1 MSTRMFVPFL
11 FLSLLAASSLGWVS
25 GKLKSEHY
33 GLVEEHD
40 LPQSLAAGASYQA
53 TWSMDIHQT
62 AGFAR
67 FQIQFPAGIQV
78 SPSQLEGASFTFQ
91 DGKAKFIWTELPP
104 QRTLEL
110 QLNMSADDTFTGGVI
125 TQWFSFI
132 EDGSRKDVEFEP
144 HPLAL
149 ATEEK
154 GSDTSS
160 LAAQKNEPIQ
170 NDPKDIVIK
179 RSWNSKGPSSGV
191 MAIEITGFESGQFLK
206 ITEIL
211 GGLTI
216 VPLEDGAS
224 HIRDLFD
231 NQLVYIWHTTP
242 DVPMLRVSYEVAALD
257 PSVITGT
264 LATILHGEAV
274 EHPIAPT
281 ETITSPPAVR
291 EPNASD
297 IAFRLQVLATHQP
310 LSGSQV
316 QRTYAYP
323 GEVKREKHQGWNK
336 YTTGYFTAYKA
347 ARDKRVELR
356 SSYLFPGP
364 FVAAY
369 NGQRRITVQEALL
382 ISQQNWI
389 R

>member
-1 MSTRMFVPFL
+1 MFVPFL

-53 TWSMDIHQT
+53 TWSLDIHQT

-125 TQWFSFI
+125 HAMVLFHRRRKQEGCLNSNHTLLHWQLRKKDPTQA
-132 EDGSRKDVEFEP
+132 
-144 HPLAL
+144 PLQP
-149 ATEEK
+149 K
-154 GSDTSS
+154 
-160 LAAQKNEPIQ
+160 KNEPIQ

-257 PSVITGT
+257 PFS
-264 LATILHGEAV
+264 HYRDSRH
-274 EHPIAPT
+274 HP
-281 ETITSPPAVR
+281 S
-291 EPNASD
+291 
-297 IAFRLQVLATHQP
+297 
-310 LSGSQV
+310 
-316 QRTYAYP
+316 
-323 GEVKREKHQGWNK
+323 W
-336 YTTGYFTAYKA
+336 
-347 ARDKRVELR
+347 
-356 SSYLFPGP
+356 
-364 FVAAY
+364 
-369 NGQRRITVQEALL
+369 
-382 ISQQNWI
+382 
-389 R
+389 